1 MALHPRTSIYCI
13 AKDAIPRVTRSDN
26 ACDERTGMNA
36 YSNLD
41 SSHGRIIHKDR
52 RLGSCLEGTES
63 KSSNALGVIA
73 LLVLDKI
80 RHANKGIT
88 NGFDPVVI
96 LWEIQ
101 KSKC

>member
-41 SSHGRIIHKDR
+41 SSHGRITHKDR
-52 RLGSCLEGTES
+52 RLSSCLEGTES
-63 KSSNALGVIA
+63 KISDALGVVV

-80 RHANKGIT
+80 RHSNKGVA
-88 NGFDPVVI
+88 NGFDSVAI
-96 LWEIQ
+96 LMERIEFN
-101 KSKC
+101 C